1 MDYLTL
7 IAVPTITGTIYAL
20 IEILKKVTNN
30 NEGVLRFIPLIA
42 LLLGAIAGV
51 ICYFFIPGVFEA
63 ANVVVAIVIG
73 AASGLA
79 ATGTNQVFKQLIKS
93 DDNK

>member
-7 IAVPTITGTIYAL
+7 IAVPAITACVYAL
-20 IEILKKVTNN
+20 IEVLKEVTNN

-42 LLLGAIAGV
+42 LVLGAIAGV
-51 ICYFFIPGVFEA
+51 ICYYFIPDVFSA
-63 ANVVVAIVIG
+63 SNVVVAIVVG

-79 ATGTNQVFKQLIKS
+79 ATGTNQVFKQLTKDS
-93 DDNK
+93 E